1 MVGEAIRLADFEF
14 DRFAFQACHK
24 GPIVPLEA
32 EEPDSSSPETRFT
45 NGPAAK
51 NGFAHTE
58 KDSNTAIKK
67 SCAARSM
74 KRRGSRGSG
83 ERRWCQSSGP
93 RSRVLLE

>member
-51 NGFAHTE
+51 MALPIPR
-58 KDSNTAIKK
+58 KTAI
-67 SCAARSM
+67 
-74 KRRGSRGSG
+74 
-83 ERRWCQSSGP
+83 P
-93 RSRVLLE
+93 R